1 MRGASAPLATGWI
14 VQTTIGRMDRPP
26 STRSPASRAGAGG
39 LLIVACL
46 ATACAGHR
54 DAVTVPGGTP
64 GAVAFERGTASWYGR
79 KFHGRKTA
87 SGERYDMNELTAAHR
102 SLPFGTIVRVVR
114 LDTGDSVVVRIN
126 DRGPFVDGRII
137 DLSRAA
143 AIEIGMVRDGLV
155 RVELYLLE

>member
-1 MRGASAPLATGWI
+1 MRDASAPMATSRV

-26 STRSPASRAGAGG
+26 STRPSVSRAGLGG

-46 ATACAGHR
+46 AAACAGRR
-54 DAVTVPGGTP
+54 DAATVPGGAR
-64 GAVAFERGTASWYGR
+64 GAVAFERGTASWYGG

-87 SGERYDMNELTAAHR
+87 SGERYDMHELTAAHR
-102 SLPFGTIVRVVR
+102 TLAFGTIVQVVR
-114 LDTGDSVVVRIN
+114 VDNGESVVVRIT

-143 AIEIGMVRDGLV
+143 AMEIDMVRDGLAQV
-155 RVELYLLE
+155 DLYLLE

>member
-1 MRGASAPLATGWI
+1 
-14 VQTTIGRMDRPP
+14 
-26 STRSPASRAGAGG
+26 

-46 ATACAGHR
+46 AIACGGRR
-54 DAVTVPGGTP
+54 DATTVPGGTA

-87 SGERYDMNELTAAHR
+87 SGERYDMNDLTAAHP

-114 LDTGDSVVVRIN
+114 VDNGQAVVVRVN

-143 AIEIGMVRDGLV
+143 AMEIDIVDDGLAQ
-155 RVELYLLE
+155 VELYLLE

>member
-1 MRGASAPLATGWI
+1 
-14 VQTTIGRMDRPP
+14 MDRPTLP
-26 STRSPASRAGAGG
+26 RFVLSKAGLGG
-39 LLIVACL
+39 LLILACL
-46 ATACAGHR
+46 AAACGGR
-54 DAVTVPGGTP
+54 KDAKTVPGGRP
-64 GAVAFERGTASWYGR
+64 AAAAFERGIASWYGG

-87 SGERYDMNELTAAHR
+87 SGERYDMNDLTAAHR

-114 LDTGDSVVVRIN
+114 VDNGGAVVVRIN

-143 AIEIGMVRDGLV
+143 ATEIDMVRDGLA